1 VNHTGPRQWLGVLLI
16 GAAVAGC
23 ASPGGGAS
31 GRADVARCAAV
42 LPLARDVVHGQGVL
56 TLVRP
61 VDRKTIDAVSREL
74 GVEPTP
80 PPRAHPA
87 HPASPSRPSPPL
99 PRACL
104 VVYQGDYPAGA
115 ITGALSEP
123 ARGRYALIVLRV
135 RHPAVVRVLLADR
148 LPPSARRTWWHF

>member
-1 VNHTGPRQWLGVLLI
+1 MSMTYVCRWLWVLLV
-16 GAAVAGC
+16 GAAVAAC

-56 TLVRP
+56 ILVRP
-61 VDRKTIDAVSREL
+61 VDRKTVDAIAREA
-74 GVEPTP
+74 GVAAEPTP
-80 PPRAHPA
+80 RIHSAHPA
-87 HPASPSRPSPPL
+87 RSNPTTLPL

-104 VVYQGDYPAGA
+104 VVYEGDFPAGS
-115 ITGALSEP
+115 IPTALPRS

-135 RHPAVVRVLLADR
+135 RHPTVVRVLVADR

>member
-1 VNHTGPRQWLGVLLI
+1 MSLTGLRRWLGILLI

-42 LPLARDVVHGQGVL
+42 LPLAREVVHGEGVL

-61 VDRKTIDAVSREL
+61 VDRKTVDAISGEL
-74 GVEPTP
+74 GAPDIS
-80 PPRAHPA
+80 PPRVHPT
-87 HPASPSRPSPPL
+87 HPASPNRTSPPL

-104 VVYQGDYPAGA
+104 VVYRGDYPAGA
-115 ITGALSEP
+115 VAGAPSEP

-135 RHPAVVRVLLADR
+135 RHPSVVRVLLADR
-148 LPPSARRTWWHF
+148 LPASARRTWWHF

>member
-1 VNHTGPRQWLGVLLI
+1 MSLLGLGRWLGVLLI
-16 GAAVAGC
+16 GAAMAGC

-61 VDRKTIDAVSREL
+61 VDRKTVDAISGEL
-74 GVEPTP
+74 GVSPTP
-80 PPRAHPA
+80 AARVHPT
-87 HPASPSRPSPPL
+87 HPVSPNRTSPPL

-104 VVYQGDYPAGA
+104 VVYRGDYPAGA
-115 ITGALSEP
+115 IAGALP
-123 ARGRYALIVLRV
+123 APGRGRYALIVLRV

-148 LPPSARRTWWHF
+148 LPTSARRRWWHF